1 MSELSNLRPADGA
14 VRSRKRVGRGE
25 SSGWGKTSGVGHKGA
40 KARQGGGKPKRGFE
54 GGQMPL
60 ARRLPKRG
68 FVPRTRTEYA
78 VINLG
83 RLNEVFE
90 AGATVDLETLRARG
104 MVKKNRDLLKVL
116 ADGEFNTSLVIRAH
130 KFSRSAVSKIT
141 AAGGSVELI
150 ER

>member
-1 MSELSNLRPADGA
+1 
-14 VRSRKRVGRGE
+14 
-25 SSGWGKTSGVGHKGA
+25 
-40 KARQGGGKPKRGFE
+40 
-54 GGQMPL
+54 MPL

-68 FVPRTRTEYA
+68 FVPRTRTLYA

-83 RLNEVFE
+83 RLNEAFE
-90 AGATVDLETLRARG
+90 AGSTVDLEALRARG